1 MPLQY
6 LPAEI
11 LDNICHHAPLPDLV
25 ALSRTSSLFYTV
37 TQRIL
42 YRHISVDSKSLAV
55 VLSLAKKPYVA
66 RHVRTFAIRIDPYT
80 TVLNSYYR
88 RLREALSNMSE
99 LTSLDISVDPTASW
113 VLRMRSNVK
122 FPRLQHFASSFP
134 LDSHVA
140 HFLCRAEA
148 IRQLELDSFPISDP
162 IALSSLPVTAIPQ
175 LSRFIGS
182 SEAAQAVIPGRPVE
196 EIHLNSG
203 DMTEDVV
210 RGLAKSTAS
219 VLLLGASTSSLPLS
233 LLGTLAEFMPQLKY
247 LRMMTTY
254 NFLDAPDA
262 VSLPINI
269 SKDPTLTSGISQTFY
284 QSTANALASLRNLHS
299 FELSGMHWGSSRK
312 DLADEGRVWQSQPL
326 EATPPTLDVV
336 DLSDVYF
343 AY

>member
-1 MPLQY
+1 
-6 LPAEI
+6 
-11 LDNICHHAPLPDLV
+11 
-25 ALSRTSSLFYTV
+25 
-37 TQRIL
+37 
-42 YRHISVDSKSLAV
+42 
-55 VLSLAKKPYVA
+55 
-66 RHVRTFAIRIDPYT
+66 
-80 TVLNSYYR
+80 
-88 RLREALSNMSE
+88 MSE
-99 LTSLDISVDPTASW
+99 LTSLDMSVDPAASW

-148 IRQLELDSFPISDP
+148 IQQLEVDSFPISDP
-162 IALSSLPVTAIPQ
+162 IAPSSLPVTAIPH
-175 LSRFIGS
+175 LSCFIGS
-182 SEAAQAVIPGRPVE
+182 SQAAQAVIPGRPVE

-203 DMTEDVV
+203 DMTDDVV
-210 RGLAKSTAS
+210 RALAKSTTS
-219 VLLLGASTSSLPLS
+219 VLLLGASTSSLPLP
-233 LLGTLAEFMPQLKY
+233 LLGTLAELMPQLKY

-262 VSLPINI
+262 
-269 SKDPTLTSGISQTFY
+269 TFY

-312 DLADEGRVWQSQPL
+312 DLADEARVWQSQPL
-326 EATPPTLDVV
+326 EATPPTLDVL

>member
-6 LPAEI
+6 LPAEL
-11 LDNICHHAPLPDLV
+11 LDSICHYAPLPDLV
-25 ALSRTSSLFYTV
+25 ALSKTSSLFYTV
-37 TQRIL
+37 TQRFL
-42 YRHISVDSKSLAV
+42 YRHISIDSTSTNLAV
-55 VLSLAKKPYVA
+55 VLTLAKKPHVA
-66 RHVRTFAIRIDPYT
+66 RHVRSFAIRLDPYT
-80 TVLNSYYR
+80 TTILRSYYC

-99 LTSLDISVDPTASW
+99 LTSLDMSVDPTASW
-113 VLRMRSNVK
+113 VLRIRPNVK

-148 IRQLELDSFPISDP
+148 IRQLEVDSFPISDP
-162 IALSSLPVTAIPQ
+162 IAPSSLPVTAIPH
-175 LSRFIGS
+175 LSCFIGS
-182 SEAAQAVIPGRPVE
+182 SQAAQAVIPGRPVE

-210 RGLAKSTAS
+210 RGLAKSAAS
-219 VLLLGASTSSLPLS
+219 VLLLGASTSSLPLP
-233 LLGTLAEFMPQLKY
+233 LLGTLAEFMPQLEY

-262 VSLPINI
+262 
-269 SKDPTLTSGISQTFY
+269 TFY

-326 EATPPTLDVV
+326 EATPPTLDVL

>member
-262 VSLPINI
+262 
-269 SKDPTLTSGISQTFY
+269 TFY

>member
-1 MPLQY
+1 MEFSIYVTYVRYLLLTLQY

-262 VSLPINI
+262 
-269 SKDPTLTSGISQTFY
+269 TFY

>member
-6 LPAEI
+6 LPAEL
-11 LDNICHHAPLPDLV
+11 LDNICHHALLPDLV

-37 TQRIL
+37 TQRLL
-42 YRHISVDSKSLAV
+42 YRHISIDSTSTSLAV
-55 VLSLAKKPYVA
+55 VLSLAKKPHVA
-66 RHVRTFAIRIDPYT
+66 RHVRTFAIRLDPYT
-80 TVLNSYYR
+80 TVLRSYYR

-134 LDSHVA
+134 LDSDVA

-148 IRQLELDSFPISDP
+148 IRQLEVDSFPTSDP
-162 IALSSLPVTAIPQ
+162 IAPSNVPATAIPH

-182 SEAAQAVIPGRPVE
+182 SQAAQAVIPGRPVE

-262 VSLPINI
+262 VSLLLI
-269 SKDPTLTSGISQTFY
+269 SIKI
-284 QSTANALASLRNLHS
+284 
-299 FELSGMHWGSSRK
+299 
-312 DLADEGRVWQSQPL
+312 
-326 EATPPTLDVV
+326 PP
-336 DLSDVYF
+336 
-343 AY
+343 